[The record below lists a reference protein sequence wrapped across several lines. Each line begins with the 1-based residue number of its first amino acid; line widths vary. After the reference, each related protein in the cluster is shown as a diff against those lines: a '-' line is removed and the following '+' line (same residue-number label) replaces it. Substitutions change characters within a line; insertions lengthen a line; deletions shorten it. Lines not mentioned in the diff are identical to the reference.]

1 MTRPL
6 SPLGDETQPRISIE
20 LTNVCNLHCS
30 YCNRGEDALYHTP
43 ANFMPVE
50 LVRRIVKGAR
60 EAYGCMHASFTGG
73 EVTIHPHFRE
83 IVEAVRGEGLQFGLV
98 TNGWHFDR
106 IYKTMVDNRE
116 AVRGVGF
123 SVDGATREAHD
134 YWRGEG
140 SFVRLMRGVTRC
152 FVSRIPFI
160 FKVGIRR
167 DTIPQLEQL
176 VLLAARMGAKGVLF
190 SHLLP
195 TSLEVEDESA
205 LTLEERRHVEQEI
218 CILASIF
225 KMTVGIAVGYYNL
238 DPAPPCDSL
247 LGLTCNVDYRGRLSL
262 CCNLSG
268 YRNADGETDVV
279 ADLNHEDFATA
290 YERLSGLA
298 REQVLRRQEAL
309 ASYAES
315 GRKVDL
321 YTASPCLFCLKS
333 FTKVPWRADTNVKS
347 RHLPVLNTA

>member
-1 MTRPL
+1 MIRQL
-6 SPLGDETQPRISIE
+6 SPLGDETQPRISVE
-20 LTNVCNLHCS
+20 LTNTCNLHCS
-30 YCNRGEDALYHTP
+30 YCSRDDDALHHTP
-43 ANFMPVE
+43 PQFMSVD
-50 LVRRIVKGAR
+50 LVRRITRGAR
-60 EAYGCMHASFTGG
+60 AAYDCRHVSFTGG

-83 IVEAVRGEGLQFGLV
+83 IIEAVKDEGLQFSLV

-106 IYKTMVDNRE
+106 VYKAILDNRQ

-134 YWRGEG
+134 YWRGQG
-140 SFVRLMRGVTRC
+140 SFVRLMRSVTRC
-152 FVSRIPFI
+152 YVSRIPFI
-160 FKVGIRR
+160 FKMGIRR
-167 DTIPQLEQL
+167 DTIPQLEQI
-176 VLLAARMGAKGVLF
+176 VLLAARMGATGVLF

-218 CILASIF
+218 CILAGIF

-268 YRNADGETDVV
+268 YRNAEGETDVV
-279 ADLNHEDFATA
+279 ADLTREDFATA
-290 YERLSGLA
+290 YERLSRIA

-309 ASYAES
+309 ASFAE
-315 GRKVDL
+315 GKQKVDL

-333 FTKVPWRADTNVKS
+333 FNKIPWRADAHNKS